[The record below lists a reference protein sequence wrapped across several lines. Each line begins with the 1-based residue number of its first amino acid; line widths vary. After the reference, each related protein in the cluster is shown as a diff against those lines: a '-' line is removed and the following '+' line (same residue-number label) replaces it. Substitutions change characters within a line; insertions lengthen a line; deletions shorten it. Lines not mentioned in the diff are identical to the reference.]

1 MRGWGLVQPECVS
14 ATARDDARR
23 SYALNLVGLN
33 LRQLRAYP
41 EGQIHV
47 MKTLRRL
54 SLLSTALVCS
64 ALPGITLAQA
74 APQAAPRTPSL
85 MQPLAPPID
94 LKFDFSAGAAKPG
107 TTRVAPTAVY
117 SDDAGYGYEPGAQVT
132 NGDNGNTTT
141 SEKPFMFSAKVPEG
155 DFNVTVTF
163 GDSTVAT
170 TTTFKA
176 ESGRLMLERV
186 EVPAGKVAERSFTT
200 NVRTPHLPKLP
211 TNATGREE
219 VSLDQFDGGSSR
231 DWDNKLTV
239 EVVSPHA
246 ALRSIEIVSAPTAPT
261 VFIAGDS
268 TVTDRDGGGDVSWGQ
283 VLSVFFKPGVAVANN
298 GQSGETMKSFMNALR
313 LDKMLS
319 QMKPGDYLFM
329 QFIHN
334 DSKASWPQ
342 TYVEP
347 ETTYKAYLKVYIAEA
362 RLRGAIPV
370 LVTAMDRG
378 ARGTGAPTHG
388 HGGYPQAMRE
398 VAQEEHVAFIDLYS
412 MSDTV
417 YQSAGADA
425 GKILAD
431 GTHST
436 AYGGYEFAKCIV
448 MGIKQ
453 NKLDLAK
460 YIVDGFKDFDPAH
473 PDSAAALD
481 LGPLFTSAGG
491 GRGPRPGGP
500 PPAGGPGAGPGA
512 GSGAPPATNP
522 GPGPL

>member
-1 MRGWGLVQPECVS
+1 MK
-14 ATARDDARR
+14 
-23 SYALNLVGLN
+23 AL
-33 LRQLRAYP
+33 RP
-41 EGQIHV
+41 
-47 MKTLRRL
+47 L
-54 SLLSTALVCS
+54 SLLSAALICS
-64 ALPGITLAQA
+64 ALPGAGLAQ

-94 LKFDFSAGAAKPG
+94 LKFDFSAAAAKSG
-107 TTRVAPTAVY
+107 FTRVAPGAVY

-141 SEKPFMFSAKVPEG
+141 SDKPFMFSAKVPEG
-155 DFNVTVTF
+155 NFNVIVTF
-163 GDSTVAT
+163 GDSAVAT

-176 ESGRLMLERV
+176 ESGRLMLERIQ
-186 EVPAGKVAERSFTT
+186 VPAGKVAERTFTT

-283 VLSVFFKPGVAVANN
+283 LLSVFFKPGVAVANN

-398 VAQEEHVAFIDLYS
+398 VAQEEHVALVDLYS
-412 MSDTV
+412 MSDTF
-417 YQSAGADA
+417 YESAGADA

-460 YIVDGFKDFDPAH
+460 YIVDDFKDFDPAH

-481 LGPLFTSAGG
+481 LGPLFTSSGG

-500 PPAGGPGAGPGA
+500 APAGRPGAGPGA

>member
-1 MRGWGLVQPECVS
+1 
-14 ATARDDARR
+14 
-23 SYALNLVGLN
+23 
-33 LRQLRAYP
+33 
-41 EGQIHV
+41 

-54 SLLSTALVCS
+54 ALVCCTALICSSLATAQS
-64 ALPGITLAQA
+64 APPA
-74 APQAAPRTPSL
+74 APPAAPRPAPRTPSL
-85 MQPLAPPID
+85 TAPLAAPVD
-94 LKFDFSAGAAKPG
+94 LKFDFSAGTAKPG
-107 TTRVAPTAVY
+107 FTRVAPTTVY
-117 SDDAGYGYEPGAQVT
+117 ADNAGYGYEPGAQVSI
-132 NGDNGNTTT
+132 GDNGNTTT
-141 SEKPFMFSAKVPEG
+141 SDKPFLFSAKVPEG
-155 DFNVTVTF
+155 NFNVIVTF
-163 GDSTVAT
+163 GDSTTAT

-186 EVPAGKVAERSFTT
+186 QVPAGQVAERTFTT

-219 VSLDQFDGGSSR
+219 VSLDQFDGGNTR

-246 ALRSIEIVSAPTAPT
+246 ALRSIEIASAPAAPT
-261 VFIAGDS
+261 IYIAGDS

-283 VLSVFFKPGVAVANN
+283 LLPRFFKPGVAVANN

-319 QMKPGDYLFM
+319 QMKKGDYLFI

-347 ETTYKAYLKVYIAEA
+347 ETTYKAYLKVYVAEA
-362 RLRGAIPV
+362 RLRGATPV

-398 VAQEEHVAFIDLYS
+398 VADEEHVPFIDLYS
-412 MSDTV
+412 MSDV
-417 YQSAGADA
+417 LYESAGADA
-425 GKILAD
+425 GKLLAD

-453 NKLDLAK
+453 NKLDLAN

-473 PDSAAALD
+473 PDTDAALN
-481 LGPLFTSAGG
+481 LGPLFTSSGG

-500 PPAGGPGAGPGA
+500 PATPGATPAANSPAPG
-512 GSGAPPATNP
+512 NP

>member
-1 MRGWGLVQPECVS
+1 
-14 ATARDDARR
+14 
-23 SYALNLVGLN
+23 LVGLN

-453 NKLDLAK
+453 NKLNLAK

>member
-1 MRGWGLVQPECVS
+1 MK
-14 ATARDDARR
+14 
-23 SYALNLVGLN
+23 N
-33 LRQLRAYP
+33 LRWVLVV
-41 EGQIHV
+41 GCGV
-47 MKTLRRL
+47 WM
-54 SLLSTALVCS
+54 STALQVV
-64 ALPGITLAQA
+64 AMAQA
-74 APQAAPRTPSL
+74 ARTPSL
-85 MQPLAPPID
+85 AAPLAAPID
-94 LKFDFSAGAAKPG
+94 LKFDFSAGPAKPG
-107 TTRVAPTAVY
+107 YTRVAPAAIY
-117 SDDAGYGYEPGAQVT
+117 ADDAGYGYEPGAQVT
-132 NGDNGNTTT
+132 NGDGGNTTT

-155 DFNVTVTF
+155 NFNVTVTF
-163 GDSTVAT
+163 GDSTAAT

-186 EVPAGKVAERSFTT
+186 EVPAGKVAERTFTT
-200 NVRTPHLPKLP
+200 NVRTPKLPKLP
-211 TNATGREE
+211 MNATGREE
-219 VSLDQFDGGSSR
+219 VSLDQFDAGNTR
-231 DWDNKLTV
+231 DWDGKLTI
-239 EVVSPHA
+239 EAVSPHA
-246 ALRSIEIVSAPTAPT
+246 ALRSIEIASAPTAPT

-283 VLSVFFKPGVAVANN
+283 LLPVFFKPGVAVANN
-298 GQSGETMKSFMNALR
+298 AQSGETMKSFMNALR

-319 QMKPGDYLFM
+319 QMHPGDYLFM

-342 TYVEP
+342 TYVEA

-362 RLRGAIPV
+362 RLRGATPV
-370 LVTAMDRG
+370 LLTAMDRG

-398 VAQEEHVAFIDLYS
+398 VAQEDHVALIDLYS
-412 MSDTV
+412 MSDTF
-417 YQSAGADA
+417 YESAGADA

-460 YIVDGFKDFDPAH
+460 FIVDDFKDFDPAH
-473 PDSAAALD
+473 PDSLD
-481 LGPLFTSAGG
+481 LLNLAPLFSGGG
-491 GRGPRPGGP
+491 GRGPRPGGAAVGAP
-500 PPAGGPGAGPGA
+500 GANPPAN
-512 GSGAPPATNP
+512 TNP

>member
-1 MRGWGLVQPECVS
+1 
-14 ATARDDARR
+14 
-23 SYALNLVGLN
+23 
-33 LRQLRAYP
+33 
-41 EGQIHV
+41 
-47 MKTLRRL
+47 
-54 SLLSTALVCS
+54 
-64 ALPGITLAQA
+64 
-74 APQAAPRTPSL
+74 
-85 MQPLAPPID
+85 MQPLAAPID
-94 LKFDFSAGAAKPG
+94 LKYDFNSGPAEQGY
-107 TTRVAPTAVY
+107 TLVDPTAVY
-117 SDDAGYGYEPGAQVT
+117 TDAVGYGYEPGAQVSIS
-132 NGDNGNTTT
+132 DNGQTTS
-141 SEKPFMFSAKVPEG
+141 SEKPFLFSAKVPEG
-155 DFNVTVTF
+155 NFNVTATF
-163 GDSTVAT
+163 GDSSVAT
-170 TTTFKA
+170 TTTLKA

-186 EVPAGKVAERSFTT
+186 EVPAGQVVERTFTT

-219 VSLDQFDGGSSR
+219 VTLDQFDPSSSR
-231 DWDNKLTV
+231 DWDDKLTV

-246 ALRSIEIVSAPTAPT
+246 ALRSIEIASAPAAPT
-261 VFIAGDS
+261 VFLAGDS
-268 TVTDRDGGGDVSWGQ
+268 TITDRDGGGDVSWGQ
-283 VLSVFFKPGVAVANN
+283 MLPVFFKPGVAVANN

-319 QMKPGDYLFM
+319 QMKKGDYLFL

-362 RLRGAIPV
+362 RLRGATPV

-388 HGGYPQAMRE
+388 HDGYPQAMRE
-398 VAQEEHVAFIDLYS
+398 VAQEEHVPFIDLYS
-412 MSDTV
+412 MSDV
-417 YQSAGADA
+417 LYESAGADA

-453 NKLDLAK
+453 NKLDLAN

-473 PDSAAALD
+473 PDTAAALD
-481 LGPLFTSAGG
+481 LGPLFTNGG
-491 GRGPRPGGP
+491 GRGPRPGGSP
-500 PPAGGPGAGPGA
+500 STSRRHFRGESSRAGQPWAGAA
-512 GSGAPPATNP
+512 LIQLRTKR
-522 GPGPL
+522 PLRGVCLRQPDLIEHTRD

>member
-1 MRGWGLVQPECVS
+1 MKKLWLVAAGLLG
-14 ATARDDARR
+14 
-23 SYALNLVGLN
+23 ALCGAAGMAQRPS
-33 LRQLRAYP
+33 LR
-41 EGQIHV
+41 
-47 MKTLRRL
+47 
-54 SLLSTALVCS
+54 
-64 ALPGITLAQA
+64 
-74 APQAAPRTPSL
+74 APQAA
-85 MQPLAPPID
+85 PID
-94 LKFDFSAGAAKPG
+94 LKFDFSAGPAKEG
-107 TTRVAPTAVY
+107 YTRVAPGAMY
-117 SDDAGYGYEPGAQVT
+117 SDDAGFGYEAGAQVA
-132 NGDNGNTTT
+132 NGDGGETTT
-141 SEKPFMFSAKVPEG
+141 SEKPFFFSAKVPEG
-155 DFNVTVTF
+155 NFNVTVTF
-163 GDSTVAT
+163 GDSAAAT
-170 TTTFKA
+170 TTSFEA

-186 EVPAGKVAERSFTT
+186 EVPAGKVEQRMFTT
-200 NVRTPHLPKLP
+200 NVRTPQLPKLP
-211 TNATGREE
+211 TNATGREQ
-219 VSLDQFDGGSSR
+219 VSLDQFDGGNTR
-231 DWDNKLTV
+231 DWDGKLTV
-239 EVVSPHA
+239 EVIPAAGSHA
-246 ALRSIEIVSAPTAPT
+246 ALRSIEIASAPDAPT

-283 VLSVFFKPGVAVANN
+283 VLPVFFKPGVAVANN
-298 GQSGETMKSFMNALR
+298 AQSGETLKSFMNALR

-329 QFIHN
+329 QFTHN

-398 VAQEEHVAFIDLYS
+398 VAAEEHVALIDLYS
-412 MSDTV
+412 MSDTF
-417 YQSAGADA
+417 YESAGADA
-425 GKILAD
+425 PKILAD

-460 YIVDGFKDFDPAH
+460 YIVDDFKDFDPAH

-481 LGPLFTSAGG
+481 LGPLFSAGER
-491 GRGPRPGGP
+491 RGPRPGAG
-500 PPAGGPGAGPGA
+500 GGPGARPA
-512 GSGAPPATNP
+512 QGSAPAPTNP